1 MREWKMRHGRKESVE
16 NAGVENA
23 GANSRD
29 EKCRSKQAVW
39 KAETKLY
46 IERPLSYFLK
56 LS

>member
-29 EKCRSKQAVW
+29 GKCRSKQTVW

-46 IERPLSYFLK
+46 IERPL
-56 LS
+56 